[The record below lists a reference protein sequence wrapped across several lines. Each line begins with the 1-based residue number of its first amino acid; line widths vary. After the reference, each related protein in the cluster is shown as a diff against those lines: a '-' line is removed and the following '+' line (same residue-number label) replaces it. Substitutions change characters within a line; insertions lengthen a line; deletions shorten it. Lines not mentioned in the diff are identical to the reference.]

1 MYHEALCGMTFFF
14 PKCCLD
20 DAVHSLH
27 ILSTPG
33 GCSTVFNDDWLWLYC
48 ALSMNPG
55 SISGSLGAEGNDVI
69 NLEKQASLL

>member
-1 MYHEALCGMTFFF
+1 M
-14 PKCCLD
+14 
-20 DAVHSLH
+20 
-27 ILSTPG
+27 
-33 GCSTVFNDDWLWLYC
+33 FNDDWLWLYC